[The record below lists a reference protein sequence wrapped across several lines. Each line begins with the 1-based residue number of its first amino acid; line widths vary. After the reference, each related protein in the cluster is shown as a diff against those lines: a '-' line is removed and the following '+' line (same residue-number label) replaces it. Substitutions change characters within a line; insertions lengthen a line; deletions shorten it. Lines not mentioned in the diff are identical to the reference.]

1 MNSRKGMLD
10 GLSAQGAAIVGLV
23 FLLAIGATM
32 VSQLNTTGN
41 VSTTGQAIIATG
53 ESGLQSLA
61 NYIPLIVTVIV
72 GTGLFVYFKYFR

>member
-32 VSQLNTTGN
+32 VSQLNT
-41 VSTTGQAIIATG
+41 QAT
-53 ESGLQSLA
+53 
-61 NYIPLIVTVIV
+61 
-72 GTGLFVYFKYFR
+72 